1 MHEPISRRTFF
12 GLLFAAFLALFL
24 WWFRRFDLAPVVQNF
39 FGLPQDVLQRVNSR
53 FNSLRKRNP
62 ILYQQSVVFFGFY
75 QFRMANLLPG
85 NLRKKVV
92 TEWVNF
98 LFYHRDLSWP
108 YIGYPSVGEFEICN
122 GLIRNS

>member
-1 MHEPISRRTFF
+1 M
-12 GLLFAAFLALFL
+12 LCL
-24 WWFRRFDLAPVVQNF
+24 WWFRRLDLASVVQDF
-39 FGLPQDVLQRVNSR
+39 FGIQQDVRQQVNSR
-53 FNSLRKRNP
+53 FYSLRRRNP
-62 ILYQQSVVFFGFY
+62 VLYQHSVIFFGLY
-75 QFRMANLLPG
+75 QFRMANLLSKD
-85 NLRKKVV
+85 LRRKVA